1 MTKLGPHSPSLPAQR
16 RRAPLGQRKSE
27 PAKTAKTLASED
39 QILAAAAQLFR
50 EQGFAATTLRDLAAK
65 TGLLLGSV
73 HYRFPSKDHI
83 LLALARQAVQ
93 RGTEKIERAISQ
105 GSDAL
110 DRARLGMRAYL
121 ELLLSEEDAVY
132 VLLHEWRSVTAE
144 VRRELALCQRELDN
158 LCDRIFADVDKAGL
172 LKPGVSPELLR
183 LFGLGAA
190 NWTAQWYRPG
200 QGASPAQIA
209 DALLAV
215 LGAGVLNE
223 KGHRLLATAGLPLAM
238 GTAGMAEGDGTT
250 LRHVGVQPPN
260 AKSAK
265 ISMKSTV

>member
-1 MTKLGPHSPSLPAQR
+1 M
-16 RRAPLGQRKSE
+16 
-27 PAKTAKTLASED
+27 
-39 QILAAAAQLFR
+39 AAAARLFR
-50 EQGFAATTLRDLAAK
+50 ERGFAATTLRDLAAEA
-65 TGLLLGSV
+65 GLLLGSV

-144 VRRELALCQRELDN
+144 VRRELARCQRELDR
-158 LCDRIFADVDKAGL
+158 LCDQIFADAEGAGL
-172 LKPGVSPELLR
+172 LKPGVSPQLLR

-200 QGASPAQIA
+200 RGASPAEIA
-209 DALLAV
+209 DTLLAV

-223 KGHRLLATAGLPLAM
+223 QGRRLLAASGLPPM
-238 GTAGMAEGDGTT
+238 METAGMTETGGA
-250 LRHVGVQPPN
+250 LRRHSDSKKRT
-260 AKSAK
+260 A
-265 ISMKSTV
+265 